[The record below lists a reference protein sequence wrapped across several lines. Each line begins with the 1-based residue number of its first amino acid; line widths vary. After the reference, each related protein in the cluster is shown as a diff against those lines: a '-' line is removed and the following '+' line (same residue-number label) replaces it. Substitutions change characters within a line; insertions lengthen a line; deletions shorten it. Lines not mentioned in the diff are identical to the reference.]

1 MIDHVSANA
10 PGRTEGRCEHTD
22 LSINTDSTIATAL
35 FDQRSEHTL
44 RSLVHAMIA
53 TALFAT
59 RSAHTSSSADA
70 TAAMAAAASRRE
82 PQPSRV
88 GLLPGPAGRF
98 ARSSRRA
105 MSTRCWRPCTKT
117 RHDTRTAVECTEHA
131 TRKAIPAVARRYRA
145 HCRRSSDLST
155 RRGRPCARSRDAN
168 EHGRRAHRPRG

>member
-1 MIDHVSANA
+1 VTRASTVAEHIDLLVFDHVFANA

-35 FDQRSEHTL
+35 FDQRSEHTS

-82 PQPSRV
+82 PQPSPV
-88 GLLPGPAGRF
+88 GLLP
-98 ARSSRRA
+98 
-105 MSTRCWRPCTKT
+105 
-117 RHDTRTAVECTEHA
+117 
-131 TRKAIPAVARRYRA
+131 
-145 HCRRSSDLST
+145 SDLPGAS
-155 RRGRPCARSRDAN
+155 RGP
-168 EHGRRAHRPRG
+168 RAEP